1 MKRSGDRNT
10 IVMHFMQQ
18 KSCEPFCLGQKGFT
32 LIELLIVVGI
42 VAILS
47 VALAFEY
54 QGWMGRYKV
63 EKTTK
68 DLFSD
73 LMTARVNAMTR
84 QRMYFVE
91 FPIATPR
98 SYQMIEDVNDN
109 GASNPGAGD
118 NVLVSFPKT
127 VEYTITS
134 TGGTLSFDKR
144 GIVNGAIAVVPA
156 NQWTICVTAG
166 SVEADPDYDCVVVE
180 QTRIKAG
187 KLTTQIIAGGVCN
200 AANCVAK

>member
-1 MKRSGDRNT
+1 MRRSGDRNT
-10 IVMHFMQQ
+10 AMRFMQK
-18 KSCEPFCLGQKGFT
+18 KSCGRPFCRDQKGFT
-32 LIELLIVVGI
+32 LTELMIVVAI

-47 VALAFEY
+47 VALGFSY

-84 QRMYFVE
+84 QRMFFVD
-91 FPIATPR
+91 FPTAT
-98 SYQMIEDVNDN
+98 SYRMIEDVNDN

-144 GIVNGAIAVVPA
+144 GVVNASAIALSPTTQGV
-156 NQWTICVTAG
+156 ICVTAA
-166 SVEADPDYDCVVVE
+166 SVNADPDYDCIVVE
-180 QTRIKAG
+180 QTRIKTG
-187 KLTTQIIAGGVCN
+187 KLGGACN